1 MPLTKILKIFG
12 MLLLIFSLQCTIF
25 PHAFDQA
32 EAKELKRVT
41 VFQSGTEGYDTFRI
55 PAMIRANDG
64 TLLAFAE
71 GRVEGAGDSG
81 NIDLVLKRSFDNGKT
96 WGPLQVIGDNGDNVF
111 GNPAPVVD
119 RKTGT
124 IVLLST
130 HNAGN
135 VSEMEIRRG
144 EVTQEQT
151 RRIFVQYS
159 YDSGGTWTEPA
170 EITKTTKRGNWRWY
184 ATGPGHG
191 IQLKYNRKY
200 NGRLIIPANHSVAP
214 PAHSEDDGSENKY
227 LSSHVLYSDD
237 GGYSWEIGAVDETYG
252 DINSYY
258 ANEQTA
264 AELKNGKI
272 YFNSRNQYGS
282 GSNRLATYSSN
293 GGLTYNQPFQP
304 VADLITPVVQ
314 GSVLHF
320 SSKNLLIFSSPG
332 DPNERKN
339 LTISYSNNNGKKWR
353 TRFVI
358 PGYAAYSDLVSVG
371 DNVGVLFENGIDGPY
386 EKMDFTI
393 LNPDP

>member
-1 MPLTKILKIFG
+1 MFY
-12 MLLLIFSLQCTIF
+12 FSSRIYN
-25 PHAFDQA
+25 QA

-55 PAMIRANDG
+55 PAIIRANDG

-144 EVTQEQT
+144 GEVTQEQT

-170 EITKTTKRGNWRWY
+170 EITKTTKKGN
-184 ATGPGHG
+184 
-191 IQLKYNRKY
+191 
-200 NGRLIIPANHSVAP
+200 
-214 PAHSEDDGSENKY
+214 
-227 LSSHVLYSDD
+227 
-237 GGYSWEIGAVDETYG
+237 
-252 DINSYY
+252 
-258 ANEQTA
+258 
-264 AELKNGKI
+264 
-272 YFNSRNQYGS
+272 
-282 GSNRLATYSSN
+282 
-293 GGLTYNQPFQP
+293 
-304 VADLITPVVQ
+304 
-314 GSVLHF
+314 
-320 SSKNLLIFSSPG
+320 
-332 DPNERKN
+332 
-339 LTISYSNNNGKKWR
+339 
-353 TRFVI
+353 
-358 PGYAAYSDLVSVG
+358 
-371 DNVGVLFENGIDGPY
+371 
-386 EKMDFTI
+386 
-393 LNPDP
+393 